1 VKGDTSNFGTILRIL
16 MDAKLQVLSKG
27 LIELGIILLV
37 LSNLVEQ
44 LYTLF
49 HYVFSDD
56 LQAKYNHYQTPG
68 IPSLKQKVTN

>member
-1 VKGDTSNFGTILRIL
+1 VKGDTSKFGTILRIL

-37 LSNLVEQ
+37 LSNLIEQ

-56 LQAKYNHYQTPG
+56 LQAKENHYQAPY